1 MQFQTL
7 QDYKDIETLNEEV
20 YHEYGTEVSPTQFQH
35 MLKLALHMEHRNAPF
50 TDLPSSL
57 TEGQIDAFF
66 DNVIVVT
73 DTPRRVLPYELLSD
87 IISGTDQIKILAV
100 FISHKCDFYSTAI
113 PRYLQAIGVYG
124 RSAMVTIDMAQR
136 LVSLHLPASLY
147 LICKGEC

>member
-20 YHEYGTEVSPTQFQH
+20 YHEYGTEVSPAKFRH
-35 MLKLALHMEHRNAPF
+35 MLKLALAMEHHDVSF
-50 TDLPSSL
+50 TTLPSSL
-57 TEGQIDAFF
+57 TESQIDAFF

-87 IISGTDQIKILAV
+87 VISGTDQIKILAV

-113 PRYLQAIGVYG
+113 PRYLQAIGVLA
-124 RSAMVTIDMAQR
+124 RAMVTIDMAQR